1 MIFPTLSDHFGA
13 RVDGNI
19 KLSKFFEEMR
29 LSRSLRLL
37 RPLRPLRLLRSFWLL
52 RFLIPGKSLS
62 M

>member
-1 MIFPTLSDHFGA
+1 MILSTLSDHFGA

-29 LSRSLRLL
+29 LSRSLRT
-37 RPLRPLRLLRSFWLL
+37 LRPLRLLRSFWLL